1 MNVIR
6 AKIHALQKSFSL
18 ILSLISKL
26 KLTLIKYCD
35 KYSDISF
42 LNTLIKNAFNFD
54 LDTLISKNS
63 DSPTSCVKKNLY
75 LKYLFY
81 SLILISWILISWI
94 LISWIL
100 ISWICE
106 GVASA
111 IYWNDDNMT
120 LIVGNWMK
128 GFRLPLL
135 LSITTVTV
143 CGTIATPPFAY
154 FSYQI
159 LKGNHSIISFFE
171 TIKVI
176 FSRQN
181 EDQGEGHGIKF
192 DQGIIEQVRSEIRP
206 LVLLLRIMIKYEAPI
221 LCFIMV
227 TGCFYVQSSEFFS
240 SPTKIFAVTFCT
252 LIFYFVGI
260 QFLYCQTESI
270 FVIVVK
276 ARVLILSM
284 RELKHSLIS
293 RYQNRSA
300 IEDILISEQDLWSEI
315 GKVLKLQSFI
325 RECNRIFSPVTGIM
339 VAYYYINVTL
349 ITYMTISDVIPL
361 PMFVGC
367 CGVVP
372 IFASLLVS
380 SIFFVSWI
388 HTEFISTL
396 EVLKRIKTQT
406 ELSYEA
412 TFKVDMILRAMEN
425 KTTFDPNQFFPKLR
439 NSLIVWVSH
448 VII

>member
-6 AKIHALQKSFSL
+6 AKIHALQKSLSL

-26 KLTLIKYCD
+26 KLTLIKYHD

-54 LDTLISKNS
+54 LDISENS
-63 DSPTSCVKKNLY
+63 DSLTSCVKKNLY
-75 LKYLFY
+75 LKFPFY
-81 SLILISWILISWI
+81 SLILII
-94 LISWIL
+94 
-100 ISWICE
+100 WICE
-106 GVASA
+106 GIASA
-111 IYWNDDNMT
+111 IYWNDDEIT

-143 CGTIATPPFAY
+143 CGTIATLPFAY

-159 LKGNHSIISFFE
+159 FKGNHLIISFFQ
-171 TIKVI
+171 TIKI
-176 FSRQN
+176 ISSRQN
-181 EDQGEGHGIKF
+181 EGQNEGHAIKF

-206 LVLLLRIMIKYEAPI
+206 LILPLRIIIKYEAPI
-221 LCFIMV
+221 LCIIMV
-227 TGCFYVQSSEFFS
+227 AGCFNIQSSEYFS
-240 SPTKIFAVTFCT
+240 SPTKILAVTFWT
-252 LIFYFVGI
+252 LTFCFVVI
-260 QFLYCQTESI
+260 QFLYCQAASI
-270 FVIVVK
+270 VVIVVK

-284 RELKHSLIS
+284 RKLKRSLMS

-300 IEDILISEQDLWSEI
+300 IEDILVSEQDSWSEI
-315 GKVLKLQSFI
+315 GKVPKLQSFI
-325 RECNRIFSPVTGIM
+325 RECSRIFSPVTGIT

-361 PMFVGC
+361 PVFVGC
-367 CGVVP
+367 CSTVP

-396 EVLKRIKTQT
+396 GVLKCIKTQT
-406 ELSYEA
+406 KLSYEA

-439 NSLIVWVSH
+439 NSLILWVSH